1 MVPVGEPNM
10 HAEIK
15 VVDEARYVA
24 LTNGGY
30 QPIDIYA
37 SNNQCGNCSA
47 YLEALG
53 AIVYGPL
60 GNDQGSKYAYWPST
74 RWP

>member
-1 MVPVGEPNM
+1 M

-24 LTNGGY
+24 LTNGDS

-37 SNNQCGNCSA
+37 PNNQYGNCSA
-47 YLEALG
+47 YLQAPG
-53 AIVYGPL
+53 AIVYGPF
-60 GNDQGSKYAYWPST
+60 GNDQGSKTAHRPGT